1 MKLEKQGFLSKRE
14 TSGNYST
21 VRNRMRLI
29 RNDIDGTQQS
39 DLKYMS
45 AIGLLVYIYM

>member
-21 VRNRMRLI
+21 VRSRMRLI

-39 DLKYMS
+39 DLK
-45 AIGLLVYIYM
+45 LVLQFTFEHIYT